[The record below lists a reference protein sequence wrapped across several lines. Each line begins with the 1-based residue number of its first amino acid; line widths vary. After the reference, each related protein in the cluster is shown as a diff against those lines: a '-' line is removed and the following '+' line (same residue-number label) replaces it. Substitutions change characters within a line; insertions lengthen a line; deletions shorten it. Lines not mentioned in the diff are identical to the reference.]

1 MDLEQTYFLTWSQ
14 KINIKYLDLKEAYNL
29 TSKTNKPHL
38 LLFRNEIVDKIYR
51 NLKNQKINTTNLHI
65 KKKKRKSLR

>member
-1 MDLEQTYFLTWSQ
+1 MDLEQTYFLTWNQ

-38 LLFRNEIVDKIYR
+38 LLFRNEIVDKIFR
-51 NLKNQKINTTNLHI
+51 KLKNQKIDKTSQFI
-65 KKKKRKSLR
+65 KKKKRKYLR